1 MNRPL
6 RDVIQNP
13 IDIARHMRAFEYE
26 EQESFTQALRV
37 VTGGAP

>member
-26 EQESFTQALRV
+26 EQESLTQALRV
-37 VTGGAP
+37 VTGEAP